1 MSAHAQEGNATHLLG
16 CLSAGFECP
25 SKAAYFCGTIASDT
39 TLLVV
44 PGGSGYQARLSTAVS
59 SRDMQSFGITFKGAQ
74 ARQCVCV
81 YICMYIYMY
90 VYVYVCMGVYIYI
103 YIYIYMYMCV
113 YVYIY
118 VSLKK
123 FALFVWGSISKVI
136 ILLLSAICC
145 LPNTA
150 TALSHHQQLCV
161 YSTTVLICNT
171 STFGLWFR

>member
-103 YIYIYMYMCV
+103 YIYIYIYMCV
-113 YVYIY
+113 CVYI
-118 VSLKK
+118 
-123 FALFVWGSISKVI
+123 
-136 ILLLSAICC
+136 
-145 LPNTA
+145 
-150 TALSHHQQLCV
+150 
-161 YSTTVLICNT
+161 
-171 STFGLWFR
+171 